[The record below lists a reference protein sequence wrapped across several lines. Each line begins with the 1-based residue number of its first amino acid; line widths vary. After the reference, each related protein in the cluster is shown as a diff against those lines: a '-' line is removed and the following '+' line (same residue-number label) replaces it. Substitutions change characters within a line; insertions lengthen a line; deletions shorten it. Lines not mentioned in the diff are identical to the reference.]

1 MADHDTRSL
10 MEDAMHTFEVSY
22 EVVNS
27 GAGQVRETVQA
38 ASEYNARRL
47 IEAKFSG
54 QSVRIWYVRKLD

>member
-1 MADHDTRSL
+1 
-10 MEDAMHTFEVSY
+10 MHTFEVSY

-54 QSVRIWYVRKLD
+54 QSVRIWYVRRLD